1 LNSLLQLSNTVYFS
15 NGSVEYD
22 FSPESFR
29 IKCLDKEDIENFGFI
44 FQKESEDVSI
54 FIKEF
59 FTASEGYWPV
69 VPVEQRYQLE
79 LFKDNKIVICD
90 RYIDSSLAYQGF
102 ARGIGFEDI
111 YDINMFATQ
120 GILPDLTVYFD
131 IDAKRGLERIN
142 RDKNREK
149 NRLDLEKI
157 QFHNKVCEGYN
168 QLIKKFPRRIKAIDA
183 KLDPEQVYNQLEK
196 IIYAKIKGMKK

>member
-1 LNSLLQLSNTVYFS
+1 MDSGTEALLYAAARRQHL
-15 NGSVEYD
+15 VE
-22 FSPESFR
+22 R
-29 IKCLDKEDIENFGFI
+29 IKPALKE
-44 FQKESEDVSI
+44 
-54 FIKEF
+54 
-59 FTASEGYWPV
+59 
-69 VPVEQRYQLE
+69 
-79 LFKDNKIVICD
+79 NKIVICD

-102 ARGIGFEDI
+102 ARGIGFKEI

-157 QFHNKVCEGYN
+157 AFHNKVCEGYN

-183 KLDPEQVYNQLEK
+183 KLDPDQVYDQLEK

>member
-1 LNSLLQLSNTVYFS
+1 
-15 NGSVEYD
+15 
-22 FSPESFR
+22 
-29 IKCLDKEDIENFGFI
+29 
-44 FQKESEDVSI
+44 
-54 FIKEF
+54 
-59 FTASEGYWPV
+59 
-69 VPVEQRYQLE
+69 
-79 LFKDNKIVICD
+79 
-90 RYIDSSLAYQGF
+90 
-102 ARGIGFEDI
+102 
-111 YDINMFATQ
+111 MFATQ

-183 KLDPEQVYNQLEK
+183 KLEPDQVYNQLEK